1 MVLNYE
7 VRVVDTDTGTVLASA
22 SDSVAEGETDVYE
35 ATVEDP
41 SPTAS
46 LSQTSGN

>member
-1 MVLNYE
+1 MVNYE
-7 VRVVDTDTGTVLASA
+7 IRVVDTDTGNVMASA

-35 ATVEDP
+35 VAVEDP

-46 LSQTSGN
+46 LRQTSGN